1 VNTDEALHT
10 LGETAAEAVLGV
22 LSSLCADGVEKGPVS
37 IVPASGSPLESV
49 PFPVVATDVSYT
61 EGVSGGNVFTIT
73 RLGARRLAASM
84 MFQEPPTEDSGQD
97 LDEIEMSALGE
108 AMNQMMA
115 ASAAALAGAL
125 GYPVDISVPSTRL
138 LLDDA
143 AADGVYPQTP
153 YATRVS
159 FTLLGE
165 SCRLIQ
171 LIPNAFVVRM
181 ARAIDDGAAAEDG
194 AAAHE
199 QREREDGGEGGLSSR
214 LRGIPVRV
222 AAELGRATLSL
233 EQVADP
239 APGAVIELDRSSED
253 PIDLCVNGQRF
264 ATGRL
269 FLIDQTE
276 WAMRIEHLLDVDPAD
291 YVTQTGGA

>member
-1 VNTDEALHT
+1 MNTDDALLT
-10 LGETAAEAVLGV
+10 LGDTAADAVLGV
-22 LSSLCADGVEKGPVS
+22 LLTLCPDGVEKGHVS
-37 IVPASGSPLESV
+37 VVSAGASPLESV

-61 EGVSGGNVFTIT
+61 EGVNGGNVFTIT
-73 RLGARRLAASM
+73 RLGARRLAAAM
-84 MFQEPPTEDSGQD
+84 MMQEPPTEDGGQD

-125 GYPVDISVPSTRL
+125 GYPVDISVPSTRVL
-138 LLDDA
+138 PDADA
-143 AADGVYPQTP
+143 AEGVYPQTP

-159 FTLLGE
+159 LTVLGE

-171 LIPNAFVVRM
+171 LVPNAFVVRM
-181 ARAIDDGAAAEDG
+181 ARAIDDGEAVESAAAEHDS
-194 AAAHE
+194 
-199 QREREDGGEGGLSSR
+199 RERDGGGDWGLSSR
-214 LRGIPVRV
+214 LRDIPVRV

-233 EQVADP
+233 EQVAEP
-239 APGAVIELDRSSED
+239 RPGAVIELDRSSED
-253 PIDLCVNGQRF
+253 PIDLCVNGRRF

-276 WAMRIEHLLDVDPAD
+276 WAMRIERVLDVDPAE
-291 YVTQTGGA
+291 YVTQTGGT